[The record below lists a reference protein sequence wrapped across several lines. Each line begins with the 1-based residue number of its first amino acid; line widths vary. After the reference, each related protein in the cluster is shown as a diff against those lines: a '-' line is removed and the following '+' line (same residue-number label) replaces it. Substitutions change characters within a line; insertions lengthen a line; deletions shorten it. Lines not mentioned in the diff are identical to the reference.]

1 VIQGDD
7 FFRIEEVFFL
17 DGETEINRI
26 AQPLESKIAFRS
38 VEFENGKAD
47 ILPSMYSDLNKIGNF
62 LVDHPKLKL
71 KISGHTDSAGNE
83 SLNLNLS
90 QDRANAIRT
99 YLIQQFKVLEEHIKA
114 TGYGSSK
121 PIVMQ
126 EETEEHKQLNRRVE
140 FEIVKE

>member
-1 VIQGDD
+1 
-7 FFRIEEVFFL
+7 
-17 DGETEINRI
+17 
-26 AQPLESKIAFRS
+26 
-38 VEFENGKAD
+38 
-47 ILPSMYSDLNKIGNF
+47 
-62 LVDHPKLKL
+62 LKL